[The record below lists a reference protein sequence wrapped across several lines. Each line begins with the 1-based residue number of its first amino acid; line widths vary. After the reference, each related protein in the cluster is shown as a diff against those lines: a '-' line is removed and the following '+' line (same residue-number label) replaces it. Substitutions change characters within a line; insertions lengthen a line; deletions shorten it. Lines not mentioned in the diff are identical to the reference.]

1 MSDEGK
7 ALVRRMYEEVWNEG
21 RLDVVDDI
29 CAPDYRGVGPYGD
42 EHGPDAV
49 KRGVAARRA
58 AFPDIQVTIE
68 DLLVD
73 GDRVSARLTFEGTH
87 QGSFQGHR
95 GYGQASGVV
104 GHLDIPRRRRQVRR
118 ALARLRLARTA
129 RAAAG
134 RRRCSLSRS
143 AGVRQ
148 EPLAYHKH
156 PTRSSR
162 ARRSTSTT

>member
-73 GDRVSARLTFEGTH
+73 GDRVAARLTFEGTH
-87 QGSFQGHR
+87 QGSFQGIEATGKR
-95 GYGQASGVV
+95 VAWSGIWIYRV
-104 GHLDIPRRRRQVRR
+104 D
-118 ALARLRLARTA
+118 
-129 RAAAG
+129 AG
-134 RRRCSLSRS
+134 KFVERW
-143 AGVRQ
+143 
-148 EPLAYHKH
+148 H
-156 PTRSSR
+156 PTTCSDC
-162 ARRSTSTT
+162 

>member
-73 GDRVSARLTFEGTH
+73 GDRVAARLTFEGTH
-87 QGSFQGHR
+87 QGSFQGIEATGKRVAWSGIWIYRVDGGKFVERWHAYDLLGLLEQLR
-95 GYGQASGVV
+95 GTGDA
-104 GHLDIPRRRRQVRR
+104 P
-118 ALARLRLARTA
+118 
-129 RAAAG
+129 
-134 RRRCSLSRS
+134 
-143 AGVRQ
+143 
-148 EPLAYHKH
+148 
-156 PTRSSR
+156 
-162 ARRSTSTT
+162 